1 MSKPYA
7 CPTHSERCAYI
18 LHSPIE
24 TRQENINKLITK
36 LTHTINK
43 LEDLLHQT
51 TMERSSAYLD
61 LFTLPEDNIDFIFLY
76 LKLRLKLN
84 NFDNDINEIRNMKN
98 SQIAM
103 LDKQLMYREKMLE
116 EMEEKKR
123 KLNDDVIKDL
133 PMGLASDIA

>member
-1 MSKPYA
+1 MSKPF
-7 CPTHSERCAYI
+7 
-18 LHSPIE
+18 E

-36 LTHTINK
+36 LTHTINR

-51 TMERSSAYLD
+51 TMERSSTYQE
-61 LFTLPEDNIDFIFLY
+61 LFVFPEDSIDFTFLY
-76 LKLRLKLN
+76 LQLRLKLN

-123 KLNDDVIKDL
+123 NLNDDLDKDIPL
-133 PMGLASDIA
+133 SLASDS